1 MFKKKKILAII
12 PARKGSKGLKNKN
25 IKKIN
30 NKPLYLHSLHFAEK
44 CEFIDRIC
52 ITTDSPKIINNINKY
67 KKNKKICLI
76 KRSKKLSSDTA
87 GANEVVLDVLLRQ
100 LDIKFDYFIL
110 LEPTSP
116 LRSIIDVKRALGKLI
131 LTGRDNINSVS
142 KNIVCSPEFLYS
154 MNKYGIIK
162 TYLNKKNTHIRRQEI
177 KKKTF
182 FLNGTF
188 YISKVSKFLKNKN
201 LFNNSLGYLTKK
213 QYSFEIDDE
222 LDFKI
227 LKYLMK

>member
-100 LDIKFDYFIL
+100 LDIKIRL
-110 LEPTSP
+110 P
-116 LRSIIDVKRALGKLI
+116 SISLI
-131 LTGRDNINSVS
+131 SG
-142 KNIVCSPEFLYS
+142 
-154 MNKYGIIK
+154 
-162 TYLNKKNTHIRRQEI
+162 
-177 KKKTF
+177 
-182 FLNGTF
+182 
-188 YISKVSKFLKNKN
+188 
-201 LFNNSLGYLTKK
+201 
-213 QYSFEIDDE
+213 
-222 LDFKI
+222 
-227 LKYLMK
+227 